1 MSGESPEKNLKSSDM
16 VQLGDYVFSVEAGEL
31 LDGSGDRVHLRRQS
45 SEVLAYLIHR
55 MGETVSKDDLIEN
68 VWAKSAV
75 TDDSLSQCIADI
87 RRTLSDADH
96 RIVRTIP
103 KKGYRLVP
111 TPVSSDEVQPEA
123 VSRTAARFGQ
133 PRLAVFS
140 LIGFVVL
147 ALGVVWG
154 LGWGPNIALEKL
166 PLPSKPSIAVLA
178 FDDLSVGPDSN
189 YLSDAIAEGI
199 IVDLSRYSELFVIAR
214 NSSFS
219 FRDSTID
226 ANQISRALGVRY
238 LLEGSQQKSGDQLR
252 VTVQLIDAVEG
263 RSLWSN
269 VYNSDLGDVFAMQD
283 EIVQKT
289 VATVAQRVIS
299 FEGQKAIKSDEAKL
313 TALLLNW
320 KARQHLFSFTPEG
333 NEKARLANLAAV
345 KADPTQPYGYVGLT
359 FVHINR
365 YRWGWTDEDPI
376 VELDA
381 ARRYARKAVQV
392 APEYYDAHT
401 AMAYM
406 HIQEGELEKSVARFR
421 KALELNPNDTSA
433 MAALA
438 EALTYSGRAEEAEE
452 LMLRVVRLDPL
463 HEDWIKWN
471 LAWVQWH
478 TRNCDDALETM
489 NGMSEIPPMAYRVL
503 AIIQMCRGDKDEAR
517 KAVEQLIKFDAEYS
531 LRHVLHNYE
540 GKYVVASDL
549 ERVLND
555 LREAGLPD

>member
-1 MSGESPEKNLKSSDM
+1 MSGESPEKVLNSSGT
-16 VQLGDYVFSVEAGEL
+16 VPLGEFIFSVDSGEL
-31 LDGSGDRVHLRRQS
+31 LNGSGELVHLRRQS
-45 SEVLAYLIHR
+45 SEVLAYLVER
-55 MGETVSKDDLIEN
+55 VGETVSKDDLIEN
-68 VWAKSAV
+68 VWAKTAV

-87 RRTLSDADH
+87 RRTLNDAHH

-103 KKGYRLVP
+103 KKGYRLVLTPLPSAGVPPKVARLGP
-111 TPVSSDEVQPEA
+111 TRFAMFGLVA
-123 VSRTAARFGQ
+123 VLGAFWGMGRDQDASMED
-133 PRLAVFS
+133 LA
-140 LIGFVVL
+140 
-147 ALGVVWG
+147 
-154 LGWGPNIALEKL
+154 
-166 PLPSKPSIAVLA
+166 LPSKPSIAVLA
-178 FDDLSVGPDSN
+178 FEDLSVGADAN

-219 FRDSTID
+219 FRDSTSD
-226 ANQISRALGVRY
+226 VSQISRALGVRY

-263 RSLWSN
+263 QSLWSN

-283 EIVQKT
+283 EIVQRT
-289 VATVAQRVIS
+289 VATVAQRVINR
-299 FEGQKAIKSDEAKL
+299 EGQKAITSDEAKL

-345 KADPTQPYGYVGLT
+345 EADPTQPYGYVGLT

-376 VELDA
+376 LELDA

-392 APEYYDAHT
+392 GPEYYDAHT

-406 HIQEGELEKSVARFR
+406 HIQEGALDKSVARFR

-438 EALTYSGRAEEAEE
+438 EALTYGGQADEAED

-463 HEDWIKWN
+463 HQDWIKWN

-503 AIIQMCRGDKDEAR
+503 AIIQMCRGDHSEAR
-517 KAVEQLIKFDAEYS
+517 KAVEQLIKFDPEYS
-531 LRHVLHNYE
+531 LRDVLHNYE

-549 ERVLND
+549 ERVLTD
-555 LREAGLPD
+555 LREAGLPE